1 MNRAL
6 VAGVAI
12 PFTCSVALADTPDPG
27 ASETQFR
34 QGRASADAGDY
45 PRACAAFAESL
56 RLELAPGALL
66 NLADCEEHLG
76 RVASAWEHFLRLAS
90 ILPATDERLEIARHR
105 AAALA
110 PRVPWITVVLSSDAP
125 RDARVFRDDVEI
137 AGQGLGLPW
146 PVDPGWHSVLVVAPG
161 HESRSTAVAAAEGET
176 VRTVASTG
184 PVILQEVVAPFR
196 PASHTAAWLIGAAG
210 VASLGVGTY
219 FGARALAE
227 RNISDESCAGGTC
240 ANATGL
246 DAYASAR
253 SDARVA
259 DVALGLGVLAL
270 AVGGCWLI
278 ASGRQAPTAT
288 AFRVTGAGLAGAW

>member
-6 VAGVAI
+6 LTAVAI
-12 PFTCSVALADTPDPG
+12 PFTCSVALADTSDPV
-27 ASETQFR
+27 ASETLFR
-34 QGRASADAGDY
+34 QGRASADGGDY
-45 PRACAAFAESL
+45 PHACAAFAESL
-56 RLELAPGALL
+56 RLELAPGTLL

-90 ILPATDERLEIARHR
+90 ILPASDERLEIARQR

-110 PRVPWITVVLSSDAP
+110 RRVPWITVVLSPDAP
-125 RDARVFRDDVEI
+125 RDARVFRDDIEI
-137 AGQGLGLPW
+137 GGQSLGAPW
-146 PVDPGWHSVLVVAPG
+146 PVDPGWHSILVVAPG

-184 PVILQEVVAPFR
+184 PDLLEQVVVAR
-196 PASHTAAWLIGAAG
+196 PPPSHTAAWLVGAAG

-227 RNISDESCAGGTC
+227 RSVSDGACASGVC

-246 DAYASAR
+246 EAYASAR

-270 AVGGCWLI
+270 AVDGCLLI
-278 ASGRQAPTAT
+278 LSEREARPPTAL
-288 AFRVTGAGLAGAW
+288 RLTGAGLGGTW